1 MLQVRNDKSTL
12 QILHSSDKRR
22 ATSREFI
29 MRRLPSLAGVEA
41 FVHVA
46 RLGSVKAA
54 AEELSLSS
62 PALSRRIQSLE
73 RFVDRPLFERRH
85 QSIVTNEDGE
95 KLMQLV
101 APILDALT
109 DAIETLTS
117 PSAVLRLRLGV
128 MPLFAAQRLL
138 PHMAEL
144 RALHPS
150 LHIDVDTAAHSV
162 ARLGEGLDVAIS
174 LSRDIDPALYSHRL
188 DRNMVLAIGARRLLQ
203 GPHAITDPEQLSE
216 MTVLIHR
223 DMPETFSEWR
233 KALNIEHIEPAAID
247 HFDSGQLM
255 LEAAAQGLGIAFM
268 HQSHLDDANDER
280 LVKIFDID
288 VVSPYS
294 YWFVCRPK
302 TLRTEPVKL
311 FHDWLV
317 GLAAA

>member
-1 MLQVRNDKSTL
+1 
-12 QILHSSDKRR
+12 
-22 ATSREFI
+22 
-29 MRRLPSLAGVEA
+29 MRRLPSLSGVEA

-54 AEELSLSS
+54 AEELALSS

-85 QSIVTNEDGE
+85 QAIHLNEDGE

-101 APILDALT
+101 APILDSLT

-117 PSAVLRLRLGV
+117 PNPVMRLRLGV
-128 MPLFAAQRLL
+128 LPLFAQQRLL
-138 PHMAEL
+138 PNLPQL
-144 RALHPS
+144 RALHPA
-150 LHIDVDTAAHSV
+150 LHLDVDTAAHSV
-162 ARLGEGLDVAIS
+162 TRLGEGLDVAIT
-174 LSRDIDPALYSHRL
+174 LAREIDPTLYARRL
-188 DRNMVLAIGARRLLQ
+188 DRNKVLAIGARRLLQ
-203 GPHAITDPEQLSE
+203 GPHAITRPEQLTE
-216 MTVLIHR
+216 MTVFIHR

-233 KALNIEHIEPAAID
+233 KAVAGEDIEPTAID

-268 HQSHLDDANDER
+268 HQSHLENANDER
-280 LVKIFDID
+280 LVKIFDHD
-288 VVSPYS
+288 VDSPYS

-302 TLRTEPVKL
+302 ALKSQPVKL

-317 GLAAA
+317 SLES

>member
-1 MLQVRNDKSTL
+1 
-12 QILHSSDKRR
+12 
-22 ATSREFI
+22 

-62 PALSRRIQSLE
+62 PALSRRIQALE

-85 QSIVTNEDGE
+85 QAIQLNEDGD
-95 KLMQLV
+95 KLMHLV
-101 APILDALT
+101 APILDSLT

-117 PSAVLRLRLGV
+117 PNPVMRLRLGV
-128 MPLFAAQRLL
+128 LPLFAQQRLL
-138 PHMAEL
+138 PNLPQL

-150 LHIDVDTAAHSV
+150 LHLDVDTAAHSV
-162 ARLGEGLDVAIS
+162 TRLGEGLDVAIT
-174 LSRDIDPALYSHRL
+174 LAREIDPSLYARRL
-188 DRNMVLAIGARRLLQ
+188 DRNKVLAIGARRLLQ
-203 GPHAITDPEQLSE
+203 GPHAITEPEQLAE
-216 MTVLIHR
+216 MTVFIHR
-223 DMPETFSEWR
+223 DMPETFGDWR
-233 KALNIEHIEPAAID
+233 KALNVEHVEPTAID

-268 HQSHLDDANDER
+268 HQSHLENANDER
-280 LVKIFDID
+280 LVKIFDHD
-288 VVSPYS
+288 VDSPYS

-302 TLRTEPVKL
+302 ALKSQPVKL

-317 GLAAA
+317 ALEG

>member
-1 MLQVRNDKSTL
+1 
-12 QILHSSDKRR
+12 
-22 ATSREFI
+22 

-46 RLGSVKAA
+46 RQGSVKAA

-85 QSIVTNEDGE
+85 QAIHLNEDGE

-101 APILDALT
+101 APILDSLT

-117 PSAVLRLRLGV
+117 PNPVMRLRLGIL
-128 MPLFAAQRLL
+128 PLYAQQRLL
-138 PHMAEL
+138 PNLPQL

-150 LHIDVDTAAHSV
+150 LHLDVDTAAHSV
-162 ARLGEGLDVAIS
+162 TRLGEGLDVAIT
-174 LSRDIDPALYSHRL
+174 LAREIDPALYARRL
-188 DRNMVLAIGARRLLQ
+188 DRNKVFAIGARRLLQ
-203 GPHAITDPEQLSE
+203 GPHAITKPEQLAE
-216 MTVLIHR
+216 MTVFIHR

-233 KALNIEHIEPAAID
+233 KAVNVEDVEPTAID

-268 HQSHLDDANDER
+268 HQSHLENANDAR
-280 LVKIFDID
+280 LVKIFDHD
-288 VVSPYS
+288 VDSPYS

-302 TLRTEPVKL
+302 ALKSQPVKL

-317 GLAAA
+317 ALED

>member
-1 MLQVRNDKSTL
+1 
-12 QILHSSDKRR
+12 
-22 ATSREFI
+22 

-73 RFVDRPLFERRH
+73 RFIGRALFERRH

-95 KLMQLV
+95 KLMHLV
-101 APILDALT
+101 APILDSLT

-117 PSAVLRLRLGV
+117 PNPLLRLRLGV
-128 MPLFAAQRLL
+128 PPLFASQKLIPRL
-138 PHMAEL
+138 AEL

-150 LHIDVDTAAHSV
+150 LHIDVDTAAHAV
-162 ARLGEGLDVAIS
+162 ARLGDGLDVAIT
-174 LSRDIDPALYSHRL
+174 LAREIEPALYARRL

-203 GPHAITDPEQLSE
+203 GPHAITEPAQLSE

-223 DMPETFSEWR
+223 DMAETFVEWR
-233 KALNIEHIEPAAID
+233 KALGITHIEPAATD

-268 HQSHLDDANDER
+268 HQSHLDDAKDER
-280 LVKIFDID
+280 LVKIFDVD
-288 VVSPYS
+288 VESPYS
-294 YWFVCRPK
+294 YWFTCRPK
-302 TLRTEPVKL
+302 TLRSQPVKL

-317 GLAAA
+317 TLEA

>member
-1 MLQVRNDKSTL
+1 
-12 QILHSSDKRR
+12 
-22 ATSREFI
+22 

-54 AEELSLSS
+54 AEDLSLSS

-73 RFVDRPLFERRH
+73 RFVGRPLFERRH
-85 QSIVTNEDGE
+85 QAIQLNEDGE
-95 KLMQLV
+95 KLMHLV
-101 APILDALT
+101 APILDSLT

-117 PSAVLRLRLGV
+117 PNPVMRLRLGIL
-128 MPLFAAQRLL
+128 PLYAQQRLL
-138 PHMAEL
+138 PNLPQL
-144 RALHPS
+144 RTLHPS

-162 ARLGEGLDVAIS
+162 TRLGEGLDAAIT
-174 LSRDIDPALYSHRL
+174 LARDIDPALYARRL
-188 DRNMVLAIGARRLLQ
+188 DRNKVLAIGARRLLQ
-203 GPHAITDPEQLSE
+203 GPHAITKPEQLAE
-216 MTVLIHR
+216 MTVFIHR

-233 KALNIEHIEPAAID
+233 KAVDVEDVEPTAID

-268 HQSHLDDANDER
+268 HQSHLENANDER
-280 LVKIFDID
+280 LVKIFDHD
-288 VVSPYS
+288 VDSPYS

-302 TLRTEPVKL
+302 ALKSQPVKL

-317 GLAAA
+317 SLEG